1 MCVHHFRWPAKQ
13 LMVVVFILKFIQGIS
28 RTLLLASRTSF
39 MEAIPAKMFGGAGP
53 EHRSSPT
60 PSVTCFGFAF
70 NHGIQREVGR
80 CPCDQRV
87 LYTAQSRNH
96 EPTRV
101 IIQPGSST
109 VKGHKMRVRWTF
121 FSVCILSWNLQE
133 LPFVDWTVFE
143 FFHFFFWFPSLDV
156 SEFNLQGK
164 PQAFWNASAQRV
176 MALCGLKAGRT
187 LDGLSVDLSW

>member
-1 MCVHHFRWPAKQ
+1 
-13 LMVVVFILKFIQGIS
+13 MVVVFILKFIQGIS

-70 NHGIQREVGR
+70 NHGIQCEVGR
-80 CPCDQRV
+80 CPRDQRV

-101 IIQPGSST
+101 IIQPGSSN
-109 VKGHKMRVRWTF
+109 VKGHFEGTMDFFLFAYRPETF
-121 FSVCILSWNLQE
+121 KNY
-133 LPFVDWTVFE
+133 
-143 FFHFFFWFPSLDV
+143 
-156 SEFNLQGK
+156 
-164 PQAFWNASAQRV
+164 
-176 MALCGLKAGRT
+176 LCGLDSVRVFPLFLLVSLLGCFTIQPSREATSLLKCFGKESHGSVWFEGRPK
-187 LDGLSVDLSW
+187 LDGLSVDLRW